1 MASKHDLN
9 QLFETLLT
17 FIRSNPEPINS
28 DKEIEEQVR
37 LFCESPLFT
46 AKRFTL
52 EDQEHIALRLKRTEG
67 VSMRIGSLVTD
78 QSEDFVEWLPQA
90 KNDTPKNYWSD
101 YRRQLASQHG
111 FTSNVL
117 FCLDEVTDRILS
129 KCSDPLSSKSSSRKG
144 MVVGSV
150 QSGKT
155 ANYIGL
161 LTKAADYGYK
171 VIIVIAGIHENL
183 RSQTQRRINQGFI
196 GQDTSAL
203 TSKGLVQVGVGVTRD
218 ASTLTPGAFTQEKFD
233 FDSTKANGCPYVL
246 DSNLERPVIFVIKKN
261 YNILSNLLQ
270 WLTSSGGIGE
280 SGKIELPL
288 LLIDDEADNASI
300 NIAYRKDEISAINKS
315 IRKVLDCF
323 KISAYIGYTATP
335 FANIFIDPDSSD
347 EMNRQDLFP
356 RDFIVGLEPPSSY
369 IGPMSIFV
377 DSAGDSCKTLIEVND
392 YQDCIPLKH
401 KKSLEPLLPS
411 SLVAA
416 INCFILSD
424 SIKHLRGLYE
434 GRNSSM
440 LVNVSYFKDVHTRL
454 KFLIAEVVEATTQA
468 VRASCALDEAN
479 DGVVMKRL
487 RRCFEELYPSVDE
500 SWTDVRKELLSTCQR
515 IKVVTVNSSRS
526 SVDGLAYD
534 KESGSSLIAIG
545 GFSLS
550 RGLTLD
556 GLTVSYFLRSSVMY
570 DTLLQMGRW
579 FGYRPGYEDLCRI
592 WMTRE
597 ASEWYSHIAI
607 ADDELR
613 NDLAT
618 LERSRLTPLDFGL
631 KVLSHPDSLL
641 VTARNKQGSSEK
653 IRHSVSLSDRLIETV
668 DIEAAKEVLES
679 NYSAIS
685 NLILASFNNSLN
697 MKPICMS
704 HNGMYGFLIRDV
716 SVEHVKRMIANF
728 NSLSPMTRDPRP
740 ILEYINQR
748 RETEMAEWDL
758 FIPSPM
764 RQTSAR
770 SSFCGDTIVH
780 QKRTCILKNVDGQSY
795 MSLSSRGKVAGRGL
809 EKVGLDKETTL
820 RCEASWQEYNVGRPL
835 SSIPDKAYRF
845 QGRTPLIAVHL
856 LDVSESLH
864 DRSDLTQIDL
874 PVTAWS
880 ISFQPTSHAE
890 DKVEYLVNKSWLRM
904 LDFGIDN
911 DENEGIIDD
920 IDA

>member
-1 MASKHDLN
+1 MASHQDLD

-17 FIRSNPEPINS
+17 FIRANPEPINT
-28 DKEIEEQVR
+28 DTEIEEQVR
-37 LFCESPLFT
+37 IFCESPLFSS
-46 AKRFTL
+46 KGFTL
-52 EDQEHIALRLKRTEG
+52 EDQERIALRLKRTEG
-67 VSMRIGSLVTD
+67 VTMRIGSLVTD
-78 QSEDFVEWLPQA
+78 QSEGFVEWLPKA
-90 KNDTPKNYWSD
+90 KDDTQTSYWND

-111 FTSNVL
+111 FTSNIL

-129 KCSDPLSSKSSSRKG
+129 KCSNPLSSISSSRKG

-196 GQDTSAL
+196 GQDTSSV

-218 ASTLTPGAFTQEKFD
+218 AATLTPGAFTQEKFD
-233 FDSTKANGCPYVL
+233 FDTTKANGCPYVL

-261 YNILSNLLQ
+261 YNILNNLLQ
-270 WLTSSGGIGE
+270 WLKSSGGIGE

-300 NIAYRKDEISAINKS
+300 NIAYRKDEISAINKA

-323 KISAYIGYTATP
+323 KTSTYIGYTATP
-335 FANIFIDPDSSD
+335 FANIFIDPDSAD

-369 IGPMSIFV
+369 IGPMTIFV
-377 DSAGDSCKTLIEVND
+377 ESEHVSGKTLITVDD
-392 YQDCIPLKH
+392 YQDCIPLRH
-401 KKSLEPLLPS
+401 KKNLEPLLPS
-411 SLVAA
+411 SLVDA
-416 INCFILSD
+416 ISCFILSD
-424 SIKHLRGLYE
+424 SIKHLRGLYDKK
-434 GRNSSM
+434 NSSM
-440 LVNVSYFKDVHTRL
+440 LINVSYFKDVQSRL
-454 KFLIAEVVEATTQA
+454 KFLVAELVETTKQA
-468 VRASCALDEAN
+468 IRASCALNGAN

-487 RRCFEELYPSVDE
+487 ERCFNELYPNINE
-500 SWTDVRKELLSTCQR
+500 SWAEVRKGLLYTYQR

-526 SVDGLAYD
+526 SVDGLDYD
-534 KESGSSLIAIG
+534 KDSGSSLIAIG

-550 RGLTLD
+550 RGLTLE

-592 WMTRE
+592 WMTQE
-597 ASEWYSHIAI
+597 AAEWYSHIAI

-618 LERSRLTPLDFGL
+618 LERTRLTPLDFGL

-641 VTARNKQGSSEK
+641 VTARNKQGSSER
-653 IRHSVSLSDRLIETV
+653 IHHSVSLSDRLIETV
-668 DIEAAKEVLES
+668 DIEASKEVLAS
-679 NYSAIS
+679 NYNAIEK
-685 NLILASFNNSLN
+685 LILVSIDNVANNA
-697 MKPICMS
+697 PACIS
-704 HNGMYGFLIRDV
+704 HNGINGFLIRNI
-716 SVEHVKRMIANF
+716 SVEHVTRMIANF

-740 ILEYINQR
+740 ILQYIDQR
-748 RETEMAEWDL
+748 RETEMAVWDI
-758 FIPSPM
+758 FIPSPG
-764 RQTSAR
+764 RQMGAR
-770 SSFCGDTIVH
+770 SSFAGISIVH
-780 QKRTCILKNVDGQSY
+780 QKRTCILKNADGKAY

-809 EKVGLDKETTL
+809 EKVGLSAEAIF
-820 RCEASWQEYNVGRPL
+820 RCEALWQENNIGKPL

-845 QGRTPLIAVHL
+845 QGRTPLLAIHL

-864 DRSDLTQIDL
+864 ERIDHL
-874 PVTAWS
+874 RNDIPVSAWS

-911 DENEGIIDD
+911 GESEGIQDD
-920 IDA
+920 VE